1 LYLIIIYCSRTPY
14 RHYLDSVGSKL
25 QMLVSLLGLDLN
37 GAYDHVSHE
46 RLIDPTQEKAP
57 KLGHENNLGLSLRE
71 DTQR

>member
-1 LYLIIIYCSRTPY
+1 VRITYIFVTYPNPKWPL
-14 RHYLDSVGSKL
+14 GSKL